1 LYQRQFSHTKNVGKL
16 LRKIFIINT
25 NITLNPSI
33 MEKGIKGIEEVALE
47 ARELLTSYY
56 ADCQS
61 EYNIGVK
68 ALSSV
73 KLNPAPATK

>member
-1 LYQRQFSHTKNVGKL
+1 
-16 LRKIFIINT
+16 
-25 NITLNPSI
+25 